1 MLRKLFSRLACVALL
16 SSVAVSFAGC
26 GPAEV
31 KIEDKSSET
40 ARTVSG
46 KDQLKARLTEIATSG
61 IGGSAVSG
69 MRDGLAE
76 LKKTDESLAN
86 DLLKDLATLETLQE
100 TNAIKAMAGKMAD
113 KIK

>member
-1 MLRKLFSRLACVALL
+1 MLFSRLAHWVLL
-16 SSVAVSFAGC
+16 SSVVISFAGC

-31 KIEDKSSET
+31 KIEDKST
-40 ARTVSG
+40 DAAHAVSG
-46 KDQLKARLTEIATSG
+46 KDQLKSRLTEIATSG

-86 DLLKDLATLETLQE
+86 DLLKDLATLETLQDS
-100 TNAIKAMAGKMAD
+100 NAIKALASKMAD